1 MISRLFKNQV
11 TTAFASCLHLG
22 RFQVEFRWG
31 KTCYHFRKI
40 VAGMKDMVAFCEKLE
55 LYTWN
60 YLIYSSHLKTS
71 VAFHGCL
78 CFSGQAALMNARA
91 WWMRP
96 LTDLGRNDLM
106 VDGKWGFK
114 TMANKQW
121 AVPSLFF
128 RSLELN
134 EDALFIFSIP
144 NMTWRMFMDVPHAM
158 HEASLCSNP

>member
-1 MISRLFKNQV
+1 MRS
-11 TTAFASCLHLG
+11 
-22 RFQVEFRWG
+22 
-31 KTCYHFRKI
+31 
-40 VAGMKDMVAFCEKLE
+40 
-55 LYTWN
+55 WN
-60 YLIYSSHLKTS
+60 YIHGIAMKYSQHLKTS

-114 TMANKQW
+114 MMVNKQW

-134 EDALFIFSIP
+134 EDVLFIFSIP
-144 NMTWRMFMDVPHAM
+144 HFDLKDVHGCPTCHARSITM
-158 HEASLCSNP
+158 LQPPKTIAIKSASINNQARWNRAASSNQRQKLVPGATKKAGEKWNTAI